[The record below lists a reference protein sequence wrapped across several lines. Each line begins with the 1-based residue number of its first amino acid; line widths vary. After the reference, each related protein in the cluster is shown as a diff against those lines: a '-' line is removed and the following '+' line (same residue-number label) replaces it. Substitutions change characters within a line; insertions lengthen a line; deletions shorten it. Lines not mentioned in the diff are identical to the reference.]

1 MAMIQVDELLISTR
15 VMDKLWR
22 QHHVLPSECMEAFTE
37 DPEGL
42 AVWSTDKTR
51 TYGRRLKIIGT
62 TASGRALLG
71 YLYPT
76 DDPTVWRVST
86 AWEPR

>member
-1 MAMIQVDELLISTR
+1 MTHVDQLLISTR

-22 QHHVLPSECMEAFTE
+22 KHHVLPSECMEAFTS
-37 DPEGL
+37 DPDRL
-42 AVWSTDKTR
+42 AVWATDKTR
-51 TYGRRLKIIGT
+51 KYGRRLKIIGT
-62 TASGRALLG
+62 TSSGRALVG

-86 AWEPR
+86 AWELR